1 MNPPDEQKLE
11 RVIHVALREVPPRRA
26 PATLE
31 ERVMAEIAR
40 RAALPWWKQSFAH
53 WPMAARVAFVL
64 VSGGVIKV
72 AMMVV
77 VFVMGGLD
85 PAQFRQ
91 AFAPEFARLE
101 AIAGAGRALADF
113 AVLLLNH
120 IPPLWLYGGIAAV
133 VSLYVA
139 FFGLGA
145 VAYRAFYAER

>member
-1 MNPPDEQKLE
+1 
-11 RVIHVALREVPPRRA
+11 VIHVALREVPPRRA

-40 RAALPWWKQSFAH
+40 RAALPWWKQSFAR
-53 WPMAARVAFVL
+53 WPMPARVAFVL

-85 PAQFRQ
+85 PARFRE
-91 AFAPEFARLE
+91 AFAPEFARLAE
-101 AIAGAGRALADF
+101 IASAGRALAEF
-113 AVLLLNH
+113 ATLLLNH